1 MPDFDR
7 WVQRYVRRIGVGEFL
22 RDAAEWLAGFCFVF
36 GSIVLLVKLR
46 LPSLWPNVLWL
57 IAAALP
63 ITCVAWWI
71 SCRRRLSQRDAV
83 AMLDQ
88 KLDAG
93 GLLMSISE
101 TADADWAAKLPMM
114 ERLWQNAIPKLR
126 PVRFTKLLIFPSVF
140 AVAACLVPLRNID
153 EPIVEGAVAQQAAQ
167 RLEELM
173 QHLEEAEVIKPEE
186 PESEQ
191 IRDELKKLA
200 DETTNRPLTHE
211 KWATVDA
218 LQERM
223 KAKLERSS
231 DLVSHAGEALATLA
245 QTLGDLSKTGEM
257 KLSEEQFQQLEN
269 EVQKAMQQLAKSGGL
284 GKMPAALQKKLG
296 GLAKNGVFKLPE
308 NAAERDAL
316 LAELQEHLGK
326 ESKKLAEL
334 RKKCKACEG
343 CKPCDKEGECES
355 AFAAS
360 CNKPG
365 NGGVSEGRGDAELQF
380 GDAAKH
386 QGTKFKESV
395 LPPGFLDKP
404 REEVLSVTA
413 ASPEV
418 KPADAA
424 SRNAARGNEAN
435 SGNETWNHA
444 VRPRHRS
451 VVKNYFSEKSES
463 KKPTSGSVLP

>member
-22 RDAAEWLAGFCFVF
+22 RDAGEWLAGFCFVF

-46 LPSLWPNVLWL
+46 MPNLWPHVLWL
-57 IAAALP
+57 IAVAVP
-63 ITCVAWWI
+63 ITCFAWWI

-101 TADADWAAKLPMM
+101 TADADWTAKLPMM
-114 ERLWQNAIPKLR
+114 ERLWQNAMPKLR

-173 QHLEEAEVIKPEE
+173 QHLEEAEVIKPDE

-200 DETTNRPLTHE
+200 DETANRPLTHE

-223 KAKLERSS
+223 KAKLDRSS
-231 DLVSHAGEALATLA
+231 DLVSHAGEALATLSQA
-245 QTLGDLSKTGEM
+245 LSDLSKTGEM

-284 GKMPAALQKKLG
+284 GKMSAALQKKLG
-296 GLAKNGVFKLPE
+296 NLAKSGEFKLPE
-308 NAAERDAL
+308 NAAERDAM
-316 LAELQEHLGK
+316 LAELQEHLGR

-343 CKPCDKEGECES
+343 CKPCDKDGECES

-365 NGGVSEGRGDAELQF
+365 NGGVTEGRGDAEMRF
-380 GDAAKH
+380 GDASKH
-386 QGTKFKESV
+386 QGAKFKESV

-418 KPADAA
+418 KPADSA
-424 SRNAARGNEAN
+424 SRNAARANEAS

-451 VVKNYFSEKSES
+451 VVKSYFSEKSEA
-463 KKPTSGSVLP
+463 KKPANGSVLP